1 MIDWLVPAIIGWCG
15 TGWPRHFYPPGP
27 SRFFPPGPTTPSGG
41 FDPDNPWPPNCP
53 FCGGVIGAISAI
65 VINSMIGDHFAS
77 AGFLGMVV
85 ISFAAGSV
93 GNSLVGGIVGLFRR
107 G

>member
-15 TGWPRHFYPPGP
+15 TGWPF
-27 SRFFPPGPTTPSGG
+27 RFPRGGGGG

-53 FCGGVIGAISAI
+53 MCGGVIGAISAI
-65 VINSMIGDHFAS
+65 VINSLVGEHFAS
-77 AGFLGMVV
+77 AGFLGTVV

>member
-15 TGWPRHFYPPGP
+15 TGWP
-27 SRFFPPGPTTPSGG
+27 FPFPRGGGTGGGGGG

-53 FCGGVIGAISAI
+53 MCGGVIGAISAI
-65 VINSMIGDHFAS
+65 VINSLVGEHFAS
-77 AGFLGMVV
+77 AGFLGMVL